1 MALGDDVEQS
11 MASQDELDSRIRR
24 FYAEHAD
31 EGARLTSLSAAG
43 RVELERV
50 RRILTNRLAPG
61 STVLDVGGATGIHA
75 RWLATQGHTVTMI
88 DPVPEQVAI
97 ARRDESFVADVG
109 DARNLEFDDA
119 GFDAVLLFG
128 PLYHLITPEDRLTA
142 LREAVRVLR
151 VGGQVFAAAISRMA
165 AATDIILG
173 GDFRSLPGAALVKL
187 LETGQNSPEIE
198 GPDGVFP
205 AGHFHT
211 AAELVD
217 ELQAAGLRDVEI
229 VGLEGPAAFALE
241 MTGPTDRVVAAAL
254 TLAEDAQGHPLSV
267 NLSSHLLAI
276 GRRG

>member
-1 MALGDDVEQS
+1 MTRADDAEQS
-11 MASQDELDSRIRR
+11 MVSQQKLDSRIQR

-50 RRILTNRLAPG
+50 RRILADRLAPG
-61 STVLDVGGATGIHA
+61 SAVLDVGGATGIHA
-75 RWLATQGHTVTMI
+75 RWLAAQGHAVTMI

-97 ARRDESFVADVG
+97 ARQDGTFAADVG
-109 DARNLEFDDA
+109 DARSLEFDDS

-165 AATDIILG
+165 AATDLILG
-173 GDFRSLPGAALVKL
+173 SGFRSLPGAALVKL

-198 GPDGVFP
+198 GPEGMFP

-211 AAELVD
+211 ATELVD
-217 ELQAAGLRDVEI
+217 ELQAAGLRDVETM
-229 VGLEGPAAFALE
+229 GLEGPAAFALE
-241 MTGPTDRVVAAAL
+241 MVGPTDELVGAAL

-267 NLSSHLLAI
+267 NLSSHLLAV
-276 GRRG
+276 GRKA